1 MASLRQGRP
10 TCIRAAFSTAGFRK
24 WQRHA
29 RHRLQVNYRKNPMD
43 FAEGIW
49 REFLDPYDG
58 DSEDAPGH
66 SNYRAY
72 LAQRICRFLGNRNRS
87 VPSYPLTITFPEVSV
102 EQSHPPMAPDPAVR
116 TTSRAPAP
124 LEAADVDMQPVGE
137 VKALG
142 PQDAGAWATRLSAAP
157 EDWRTPR
164 VAGPLV
170 PEGLCDIG
178 RHLLGKARVTLQP
191 PRLGNERDRGPKL
204 SLSKRKLE
212 LILAEPEKSKRK
224 KR

>member
-29 RHRLQVNYRKNPMD
+29 RHRLQVPSCPSPQFWTGGRSK
-43 FAEGIW
+43 
-49 REFLDPYDG
+49 FLDPYDG

-142 PQDAGAWATRLSAAP
+142 PQDAGALSAAP

-224 KR
+224 K